1 MIASP
6 TRTCRSRLTW
16 MRCESWLFVMCSCSL
31 FVWRFGS
38 VNRIS
43 GSACCLLFV
52 PSPSSALRLRHQPC
66 GSLHRHLHNGCK
78 RRRKD
83 KSQPLPL
90 FGPILSGFWLAK
102 CRFLLPSLL
111 LSSLSDWWCLSFS
124 SSREF
129 YRRLL
134 LMCVS
139 VPCFNDLGGNGG
151 VRIAAEEVLKA
162 GFVVHCVGE
171 RSTELK

>member
-1 MIASP
+1 MIVSP

-16 MRCESWLFVMCSCSL
+16 MRCESWLFVNYSCSP

-52 PSPSSALRLRHQPC
+52 PSHSSVLPLRHQRC
-66 GSLHRHLHNGCK
+66 GSLHRLFHSKCK
-78 RRRKD
+78 RKRKGRI
-83 KSQPLPL
+83 QPLPL

-124 SSREF
+124 SSRECC
-129 YRRLL
+129 RRLL

-139 VPCFNDLGGNGG
+139 LPCFNDLGGNGG

-162 GFVVHCVGE
+162 GFVVNCVGE

>member
-43 GSACCLLFV
+43 GKACCLLFV
-52 PSPSSALRLRHQPC
+52 PSPSSGLRLRHQPC

-124 SSREF
+124 SSREC

-151 VRIAAEEVLKA
+151 VRITAEEVLKP

-171 RSTELK
+171 RSMELK